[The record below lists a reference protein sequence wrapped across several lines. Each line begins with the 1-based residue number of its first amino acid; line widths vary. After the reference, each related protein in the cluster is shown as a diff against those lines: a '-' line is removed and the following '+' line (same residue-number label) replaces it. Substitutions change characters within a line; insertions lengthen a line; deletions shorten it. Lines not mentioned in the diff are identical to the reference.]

1 MKLCGPRLEPPKG
14 EPMEITAALV
24 KQLRDST
31 GVGMMDCKKALAE
44 TNGDMEAAV
53 DWLRT
58 RGLAKAAKKADRVAA
73 EGLVGVAT
81 SGTKAAVVEV
91 NSETDFVAR
100 NEQFQN
106 IVGTVAKLALDADSD
121 VAKLAEMPFPGA
133 GHSVQA
139 ELTEAIAKIGENM
152 NLRRTVTLSV
162 TDGVVESYV
171 HNAVKGGLGKMGILV
186 ALESTGDKAALAAL
200 GKQLAMHIAATNPLA
215 IDSSELDQEVVAR
228 ERSIILEQVKE
239 SGKPADIAE
248 KMVEGRLRKYY
259 EEVTLL
265 AQTFVID
272 GETKVA
278 DAIKNAEKEVGA
290 PVKLTK
296 FVRYA
301 LGEGIEK
308 VETDFAAEVAA
319 TAGVKA

>member
-1 MKLCGPRLEPPKG
+1 MV
-14 EPMEITAALV
+14 EITAGLV

-81 SGTKAAVVEV
+81 AGTKAAVVEV

-106 IVGTVAKLALDADSD
+106 IVSSIAKLSLDADGD
-121 VAKLAEMPFPGA
+121 VVKLGEMPFPGS
-133 GHSVQA
+133 GHSVSA

-152 NLRRTVTLSV
+152 NLRRTETVSV
-162 TDGVVESYV
+162 SDGVVESYI
-171 HNAVKGGLGKMGILV
+171 HNAVKAGLGKIGILV
-186 ALESTGDKAALAAL
+186 ALESTGDKAALSTL
-200 GKQLAMHIAATNPLA
+200 GKQLAMHIAATNPLS
-215 IDSSELDQEVVAR
+215 IDPEDLDQTVVAR
-228 ERSIILEQVKE
+228 ERAIILEQVKE
-239 SGKPADIAE
+239 SGKSADIAE
-248 KMVEGRLRKYY
+248 KMVDGRMRKYF

-272 GETKVA
+272 GETKVR
-278 DAIKNAEKEVGA
+278 DAIKNAEKDVGA
-290 PVKLTK
+290 PIKLTK

-319 TAGVKA
+319 TAGVKN

>member
-1 MKLCGPRLEPPKG
+1 MV
-14 EPMEITAALV
+14 EITASLV

-73 EGLVGVAT
+73 EGLVGVVTA
-81 SGTKAAVVEV
+81 GTKAAVVEV

-106 IVGTVAKLALDADSD
+106 IVSSIAKLSLDAEGD
-121 VAKLAEMPFPGA
+121 VVKLGEMPFPGS
-133 GHSVQA
+133 GHSVSA

-152 NLRRTVTLSV
+152 NLRRTETVSV
-162 TDGVVESYV
+162 SDGVVESYV
-171 HNAVKGGLGKMGILV
+171 HNAVKPGLGKIGILV
-186 ALESTGDKAALAAL
+186 ALESTGDKAALSTL
-200 GKQLAMHIAATNPLA
+200 GKQLAMHIAATNPLS
-215 IDSSELDQEVVAR
+215 IDPEDLDQNVVAR
-228 ERSIILEQVKE
+228 ERAIILEQVKE
-239 SGKPADIAE
+239 SGKSADIAE
-248 KMVEGRLRKYY
+248 KMVDGRMRKYF

-272 GETKVA
+272 GETKVR
-278 DAIKNAEKEVGA
+278 DAIKNAEKDAGA
-290 PVKLTK
+290 PIKLTR
-296 FVRYA
+296 FVRFA

-319 TAGVKA
+319 TAGVKQ

>member
-1 MKLCGPRLEPPKG
+1 
-14 EPMEITAALV
+14 MEITAGMV

-81 SGTKAAVVEV
+81 SGTTAAAVEV
-91 NSETDFVAR
+91 NSETDFVAL
-100 NEQFQN
+100 NEQFQS
-106 IVGTVAKLALDADSD
+106 IVSNVAKLALDAEGD
-121 VAKLAEMPFPGA
+121 VVKLGEMPYPGS
-133 GHSVQA
+133 GHSVSA

-152 NLRRTVTLSV
+152 NLRRTQTVSV
-162 TDGVVESYV
+162 GDGVVESYV
-171 HNAVKGGLGKMGILV
+171 HNAVKPGLGKIAILV
-186 ALESTGDKAALAAL
+186 ALESTGDKAVLSTL
-200 GKQLAMHIAATNPLA
+200 GKQIAMHIAAAQPQA
-215 IDSSELDQEVVAR
+215 ISSEELDQEVVAR
-228 ERSIILEQVKE
+228 ERAIILEQVKE
-239 SGKPADIAE
+239 SGKSAEIAE
-248 KMVEGRLRKYY
+248 KMVEGRMRKYF

-265 AQTFVID
+265 SQVFVID
-272 GETKVA
+272 GETKIA
-278 DAIKNAEKEVGA
+278 DVLKNAEKEVGA
-290 PVKLTK
+290 PVSLTK
-296 FVRYA
+296 FVRFA

-319 TAGVKA
+319 TAGVK

>member
-1 MKLCGPRLEPPKG
+1 MV
-14 EPMEITAALV
+14 EITAGLV

-81 SGTKAAVVEV
+81 AGTKAAVVEV

-106 IVGTVAKLALDADSD
+106 IVTAIAKLSLDADGD
-121 VAKLAEMPFPGA
+121 VVKLGEMPYPGS
-133 GHSVQA
+133 GHSVSA

-152 NLRRTVTLSV
+152 NLRRTEAVSV
-162 TDGVVESYV
+162 SDGVVESYV
-171 HNAVKGGLGKMGILV
+171 HNAVKAGLGKIGILV
-186 ALESTGDKAALAAL
+186 ALESTGDKAALSTL
-200 GKQLAMHIAATNPLA
+200 GKQLAMHIAATNPLS
-215 IDSSELDQEVVAR
+215 IDPEDLDQAVVAR
-228 ERSIILEQVKE
+228 ERAIILEQVKE
-239 SGKPADIAE
+239 SGKSAEIAE
-248 KMVEGRLRKYY
+248 KMVDGRMRKYF

-272 GETKVA
+272 GETKVR

-290 PVKLTK
+290 PIKLTK

-319 TAGVKA
+319 TAGVKK